1 MNKVQLEKKFTAA
14 WKNKNYVEAS
24 SLADKY
30 LKSFSPSLTYDQF
43 LIIGTCHLNAKRFKA
58 ALDVMERAF
67 HLDKHRLEAVELTFW
82 IYYSATQ
89 IDNARFTLNTLNS
102 LAPSNRVS
110 EYSLWEILL
119 EDRAHNIE
127 FVLEKFDS
135 DVIST
140 DPTTTRE
147 EEVLGVACKA
157 LCEFHRAEEALK
169 ILNDLGPR
177 IDRSKALSFIRAKVH
192 DYLGLFEESVRY
204 YDYVIH
210 RWNNGEAIWN
220 KALLLLAMG
229 REKEGWESYE
239 NRWSWSEYPSRRYR
253 LSLPKWDGESLAG
266 KNIVVL
272 PEQGLGDEILFLTK
286 LPFLESFQPKQI
298 MLMVSDKIVDLVRLW
313 YPNHRVEVAP
323 KTIDC
328 RGNELLND
336 YDYFLYSAS
345 LAARQFADGAK
356 LDQRFLDLRKK
367 GVNRRALVRKTSAR
381 KDAITIG
388 ISWRSS
394 VYDGRRSDK
403 YLSFRAIEHIIQSAG
418 DQCYFVNLQYEM
430 TEEEQSFIETN
441 EKIYNPPENLYADV
455 LTCAEYVA
463 CCDVVV
469 CPATIVKQLAGLT
482 QTPCISWGQ
491 YPSWSFLGKDEYPWY
506 PNIKVIKC
514 ERKWDLGSLVARITR
529 MVQKLPALMA
539 PTIH

>member
-1 MNKVQLEKKFTAA
+1 MKKIELEKRFSSA
-14 WKNKNYVEAS
+14 WKAKDHINAAL
-24 SLADKY
+24 LADQY
-30 LKSFSPSLTYDQF
+30 LATYSGSLTYDQC
-43 LIIGTCHLNAKRFKA
+43 IIFVDVFINTKQFNK
-58 ALDVMERAF
+58 ALDLAEKAF
-67 HLDKHRLEAVELTFW
+67 HINKNRIEAIEATFW
-82 IYYSATQ
+82 IYFASTQ
-89 IDNARFTLNTLNS
+89 IENARFTLNTLRAVGQKERMADYAN
-102 LAPSNRVS
+102 
-110 EYSLWEILL
+110 WEVLL
-119 EDRAHNIE
+119 EDRNHNLK
-127 FVLEKFDS
+127 FVLAQLEAGKIN
-135 DVIST
+135 VKPKT
-140 DPTTTRE
+140 GRE
-147 EEVLGVACKA
+147 EEVLASACKA
-157 LCEFHRAEEALK
+157 LCEFNRAEEALE
-169 ILNDLGPR
+169 LLDSLGSM
-177 IDRSKALSFIRAKVH
+177 IDESKALSFSRAKVH

-210 RWNNGEAIWN
+210 RWDNGEAIWN

-239 NRWSWSEYPSRRYR
+239 NRWSWADYPSRRYR

-286 LPFLESFQPKQI
+286 LPFLESLQPKQI

-323 KTIDC
+323 KTTDC
-328 RGNELLND
+328 RGNELLKD
-336 YDYFLYSAS
+336 YDYFLYSGS

-367 GVNRRALVRKTSAR
+367 GLNRRALVRKTSAR

-394 VYDGRRSDK
+394 VYDGRRSEK

-514 ERKWDLGSLVARITR
+514 EHKWDLGSLVARITR

-539 PTIH
+539 PTVH